1 MLDLP
6 YLVTI
11 LALTAKFAISF
22 TYNGIYIITAEMYPT
37 VIRNSAVSFCQT
49 FARLGAV
56 LAPNFQLLVSLTF
69 SLYNLA
75 YLFLP
80 NLDFNFYYKGRYV
93 LVSDTFHHIRCVFVD
108 FSCFVFL
115 LHA

>member
-56 LAPNFQLLVSLTF
+56 LAPNFQLLVSLNILSLF
-69 SLYNLA
+69 S
-75 YLFLP
+75 
-80 NLDFNFYYKGRYV
+80 
-93 LVSDTFHHIRCVFVD
+93 HISSFI
-108 FSCFVFL
+108 
-115 LHA
+115 

>member
-1 MLDLP
+1 MIDLP

-69 SLYNLA
+69 SLIIFSHIYS
-75 YLFLP
+75 YLILTSTTT
-80 NLDFNFYYKGRYV
+80 KGRYV